1 MKFCLTHGTNSRVRK
16 LELKDIHRIRKM
28 FAQGG
33 RGKANAWKFGISP
46 AHFNRIGRVMAWKV
60 LE

>member
-1 MKFCLTHGTNSRVRK
+1 MHLDATHGTNSRVRK

-28 FAQGG
+28 FAQGK
-33 RGKANAWKFGISP
+33 RGKANAYKFGISP
-46 AHFNRIGRVMAWKV
+46 SQFNKIGRVMAWKV